1 VTNTKRARQQA
12 PRADPQTTK
21 PTQRP
26 ARQQPPRADHGT
38 TKRARELARQQ
49 AELVAKQQRE
59 RRIFVVLSIAVVLLL
74 IGGGI
79 GFQAWRTHRAPVV
92 ASTPSATA
100 TPIQV
105 SAGRPLLLG
114 PDSAPVKIT
123 LYEDFHCPH
132 CAAFEEE
139 FGPTITAAQNKGTAA
154 IELYPM
160 AFIDAGSYAAA
171 NAVACAAEAGFGQA
185 YYLGLFANHTLT
197 WNDGQLVAL
206 AGKVTTNPGARFNTC
221 VTTDAHKDWVDSI
234 NAAADANKV
243 TETPTMFL
251 DSQPVDIATLTPK
264 TLQSMIDKAAS
275 S

>member
-1 VTNTKRARQQA
+1 VTN
-12 PRADPQTTK
+12 
-21 PTQRP
+21 
-26 ARQQPPRADHGT
+26 

-49 AELVAKQQRE
+49 AELLAKQQRE
-59 RRIFVVLSIAVVLLL
+59 RRIFLVVSIAVVLLL

-92 ASTPSATA
+92 DSTPSATA
-100 TPIQV
+100 EPIQV

-139 FGPTITAAQNKGTAA
+139 FGPTITAAQDKGTAA

-171 NAVACAAEAGFGQA
+171 NAMACAAEAGFGQA
-185 YYLGLFANHTLT
+185 YYLGLFANNTLT
-197 WNDGQLVAL
+197 WNDDQLIAL
-206 AGKVTTNPGARFNTC
+206 AGKVTAAPGSAFGTC

-234 NAAADANKV
+234 NATADANKV

-251 DSQPVDIATLTPK
+251 DSQPVDIATLTPE